1 MPIRYDACR
10 HSPVE
15 AGVSTPVEI
24 EKRGDRDVR
33 IAWDDGHVSVY
44 GNRDLRFACSC
55 ASCVDEWTG
64 ERRLQRAA
72 VADDITLVDLQLV
85 GNYALHIT
93 WSDGH
98 STGIYT
104 WESLRRLCACADCT
118 ARRGLD
124 GGS

>member
-1 MPIRYDACR
+1 MK
-10 HSPVE
+10 SPV
-15 AGVSTPVEI
+15 PVEI

-33 IAWDDGHVSVY
+33 IVWDDRHESVY
-44 GNRDLRFACSC
+44 PNTELRFACSC

-72 VADDITLVDLQLV
+72 VADAIAPTDLQLV

-104 WESLRRLCACADCT
+104 WDALRRLCGCEECA
-118 ARRGLD
+118 ARRRVDSGR
-124 GGS
+124 